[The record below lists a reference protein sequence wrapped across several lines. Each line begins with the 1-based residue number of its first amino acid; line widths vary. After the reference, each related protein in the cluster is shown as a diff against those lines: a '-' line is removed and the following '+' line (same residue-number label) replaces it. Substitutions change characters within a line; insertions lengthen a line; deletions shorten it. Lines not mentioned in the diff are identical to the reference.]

1 MKLERYIADLL
12 YRHDL
17 VIIPGFG
24 ALIGRRK
31 PARIDRDTYIF
42 SPPYKDLSF
51 NVQLRQ
57 NDGLLVNYI
66 SNVTGMSYAGSLEAI
81 NETIQEWHKTLHDEK
96 RLKLDQIG
104 IFNLVDDKI
113 LFLPLTTKNYLP
125 EAYGLTTFVLK
136 PLVSQPVKT
145 ELKKPE
151 TKIITKP
158 ENITESEKPAGK
170 QNVEQEKKLPVK
182 IAVVTQANESGNDY
196 KFWKYVAVFVAG
208 LGIFT
213 AGIGLL
219 KQTNGIEND
228 TVYQKATFVL
238 KQDFPPV
245 KIITHHSENAVKSV
259 IKKVPATPDEKY
271 FIISG
276 AFRNK
281 ANAEK
286 KIKMLKNAGYPAKI
300 VGRNKFGLWMVAYQG
315 FVSHDEAVQTLS
327 NIKKQEPGAWIY
339 TKK

>member
-12 YRHDL
+12 YRYDL

-81 NETIQEWHKTLHDEK
+81 NETVQEWHKTLHDEK

-125 EAYGLTTFVLK
+125 EAYGLTSFVLK

-145 ELKKPE
+145 EVKKPE
-151 TKIITKP
+151 TKK
-158 ENITESEKPAGK
+158 ITEPEKPVGK
-170 QNVEQEKKLPVK
+170 QKLEQEKTLPVENT
-182 IAVVTQANESGNDY
+182 AVKPASGTGNDY
-196 KFWKYVAVFVAG
+196 KFWKYAAVFVAG

-219 KQTNGIEND
+219 KHYNGVQND

-245 KIITHHSENAVKSV
+245 KIITRKSNNTAKPV
-259 IKKVPATPDEKY
+259 IKKVPVAPVEKY
-271 FIISG
+271 FVISG

-327 NIKKQEPGAWIY
+327 NIKKQEPDAWIY